1 MRNYSEAIF
10 TTRQNNNR
18 LEQQLQPQEEEVT
31 AGQRIKWKN
40 INSLRSGYT
49 ECQSS
54 LSYLSER

>member
-1 MRNYSEAIF
+1 MRNYSEAVF
-10 TTRQNNNR
+10 KTRQNNNR
-18 LEQQLQPQEEEVT
+18 LEHQLQPQEEEVT

-54 LSYLSER
+54 LS